1 MSKVYI
7 KDMKMPECC
16 DDCRFFKNT
25 GNDFICL
32 AGRYSFLES
41 PFKRQK
47 FCPLVE
53 VKDEK

>member
-1 MSKVYI
+1 MVTI
-7 KDMKMPECC
+7 KGMRMPKCC

-25 GNDFICL
+25 GINFNCL

-41 PFKRQK
+41 PFKRQE

-53 VKDEK
+53 VK

>member
-7 KDMKMPECC
+7 KNMKMPKCC

-25 GNDFICL
+25 GIDFNCL
-32 AGRYSFLES
+32 AGGYSFLES

-53 VKDEK
+53 VEVK